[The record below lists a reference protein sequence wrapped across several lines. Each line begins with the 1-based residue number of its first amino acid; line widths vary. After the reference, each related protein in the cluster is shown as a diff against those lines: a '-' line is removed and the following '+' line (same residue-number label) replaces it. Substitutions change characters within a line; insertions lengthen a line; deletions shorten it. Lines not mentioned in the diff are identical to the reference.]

1 MQVVLHSSW
10 FHIFVIILVLLDSV
24 FVLVEL
30 LLEVGAFSEWSLAL
44 LHHAVKLVVV
54 PCSLLSV
61 ELVV

>member
-24 FVLVEL
+24 FVLIEL

-44 LHHAVKLVVV
+44 
-54 PCSLLSV
+54 CTMQ
-61 ELVV
+61 

>member
-24 FVLVEL
+24 FVLIEL

-44 LHHAVKLVVV
+44 LHRAVKQVVV
-54 PCSLLSV
+54 PCSLPSV

>member
-44 LHHAVKLVVV
+44 LHHAVKQVVV
-54 PCSLLSV
+54 PCSHLSV